1 MKRYTLFLILSL
13 TPLNPVYAAEVMA
26 NFRGIEILDAC
37 EANISGSDVIKGKI
51 CGGYVLGIA
60 DGPNTLAKLGH
71 TTLRWCKPIAVTE
84 EQLVKI
90 VHEFLLERP
99 EDLHYPAAKLVAQAF
114 VEAFPCT
121 AN

>member
-1 MKRYTLFLILSL
+1 MKNFALVLILL
-13 TPLNPVYAAEVMA
+13 LIPLKAVQAEEVMA

-37 EANISGSDVIKGKI
+37 EASISGSDVIKGKI
-51 CGGYVLGIA
+51 CSGYVIGMA

-71 TTLRWCKPIAVTE
+71 KMIRWCKPINVTE

-90 VHEFLLERP
+90 VQEYLIERP
-99 EDLHYPAAKLVAQAF
+99 EDLHHPAAKLVAQAF

-121 AN
+121 AK